1 MKMQIT
7 QVIVNGAD
15 ALIYYLDGKSIKT
28 VKKPLNQ
35 IEISKMESSLD
46 VNETKGW
53 KQEYNDFEFKNIV
66 VKLADIQYK

>member
-35 IEISKMESSLD
+35 IEISKTESSLD

-53 KQEYNDFEFKNIV
+53 KQEFNDFEFKNIV